1 MLPVEPDTGSNDGPD
16 RNDPA
21 WSTYTPPETAAPSEP
36 PAVSTPPTPNIYGP
50 PQTSSPEVARLFG
63 TKPSSKVGCVV
74 IPFVVI
80 LLVVIGVIVG
90 IINAVSDSDDAF
102 EFEFDGPSI
111 EFPEIDE
118 RPPPPQLFTPGGF
131 DDLRSAL
138 RQGTGSTEVFEA
150 TIYPEYASLG
160 VPAEPTGQRAL
171 SYFYNGELAEPS
183 KGRSS
188 YERFDL
194 ARIDPQV
201 MLRLV
206 QKAKRLVEDPTSWY
220 VIIRKPG
227 PPFDNGAWFSAYAS
241 NEFSESGYLQATLDG
256 TIVNRYV
263 SE

>member
-1 MLPVEPDTGSNDGPD
+1 MLPVEPDNGSNDGPE

-21 WSTYTPPETAAPSEP
+21 WSTYTPPETP
-36 PAVSTPPTPNIYGP
+36 PPPNIYGP

-63 TKPSSKVGCVV
+63 TKPSSKAGCVL

-90 IINAVSDSDDAF
+90 IINAASDSDDAF
-102 EFEFDGPSI
+102 EFEFDEPSI
-111 EFPEIDE
+111 EFPDIDQ
-118 RPPPPQLFTPGGF
+118 PPPPPKLHTVSGF
-131 DDLRSAL
+131 DDLRTAI
-138 RQGTGSTEVFEA
+138 RQETGSTEVFEA

-171 SYFYNGELAEPS
+171 SYFYNGELADPG

-194 ARIDPQV
+194 TQIDPQV
-201 MLRLV
+201 MIRLV

-227 PPFDNGAWFSAYAS
+227 PPFDNGGWFSAYAS

-256 TIVNRYV
+256 TIVHRYV